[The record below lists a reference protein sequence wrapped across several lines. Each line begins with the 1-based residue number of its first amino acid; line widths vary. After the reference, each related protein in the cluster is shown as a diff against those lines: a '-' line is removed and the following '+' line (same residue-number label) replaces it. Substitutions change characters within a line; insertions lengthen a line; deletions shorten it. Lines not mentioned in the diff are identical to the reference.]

1 MGRRGCWED
10 ETRGVR
16 KTFVRK
22 GSSCRPLVL
31 RSAVGSRPQS
41 CLGVE
46 CRAPYQSGVG
56 LAVLCYA
63 ASRLAVRD
71 QHPSLCPLS
80 PLCLRYRTS
89 VPLPQRIPTR
99 RHDPDDPDDDTATT
113 EERRERR
120 WSRVVKGEQPTT
132 RRAGGGEAERNDI
145 ETGGGEVPK
154 REESK
159 RRSIHWRVSLVAL
172 G

>member
-71 QHPSLCPLS
+71 QHPSLCALCASVTEPLF
-80 PLCLRYRTS
+80 RYHNGY
-89 VPLPQRIPTR
+89 
-99 RHDPDDPDDDTATT
+99 RHDDTTPTT
-113 EERRERR
+113 PTMTQRRQRKEERD
-120 WSRVVKGEQPTT
+120 
-132 RRAGGGEAERNDI
+132 GGQG
-145 ETGGGEVPK
+145 
-154 REESK
+154 
-159 RRSIHWRVSLVAL
+159 L
-172 G
+172 